1 MEAFQEGLLKVE
13 PGVFLWTLL
22 SFGILLLILWKAA
35 WRPIVSSLDE
45 RAGRIRRDM
54 ETAEASRKEA
64 ETLFLK
70 HKETI
75 ENARDEAMKIISEG
89 RADAERI
96 KNDILEKANSEAQSI
111 VQRAHRGFYGMAV
124 CIRRGVGVGV
134 EGGDDAVGQFA
145 QAVAARG
152 VPHAFVVGRLNAVL
166 HARQPPGK

>member
-89 RADAERI
+89 RADAARI

-111 VQRAHRGFYGMAV
+111 VQRAHREIEGAKDKA
-124 CIRRGVGVGV
+124 IV
-134 EGGDDAVGQFA
+134 ELKTEIVSISTDIAAKIIEKNLKPEDQRTLVE
-145 QAVAARG
+145 QALQK
-152 VPHAFVVGRLNAVL
+152 LN
-166 HARQPPGK
+166 

>member
-22 SFGILLLILWKAA
+22 SFGILLLVLWKAA
-35 WRPIVSSLDE
+35 WKPIVSSLDE

-111 VQRAHRGFYGMAV
+111 VQRAHREIEGAKDKA
-124 CIRRGVGVGV
+124 IV
-134 EGGDDAVGQFA
+134 ELKTEIVSISTDIAAKIIEKNLKPEDQRSLVE
-145 QAVAARG
+145 QALQK
-152 VPHAFVVGRLNAVL
+152 LN
-166 HARQPPGK
+166 

>member
-89 RADAERI
+89 RADAERV
-96 KNDILEKANSEAQSI
+96 KNDILEKANAEAQSI
-111 VQRAHRGFYGMAV
+111 VQRAHREIEGAKDKAIGELKAE
-124 CIRRGVGVGV
+124 IVGISTDIASKIIEKNLKPEDQRSLV
-134 EGGDDAVGQFA
+134 E
-145 QAVAARG
+145 QALQK
-152 VPHAFVVGRLNAVL
+152 LN
-166 HARQPPGK
+166 

>member
-45 RAGRIRRDM
+45 SAGRIRRDM

-111 VQRAHRGFYGMAV
+111 VQRAHREIEGAKDKA
-124 CIRRGVGVGV
+124 IV
-134 EGGDDAVGQFA
+134 ELKTEIVSISTDIAAKIIEKNLKPEDQRTLVE
-145 QAVAARG
+145 QALQK
-152 VPHAFVVGRLNAVL
+152 LN
-166 HARQPPGK
+166 

>member
-111 VQRAHRGFYGMAV
+111 VQRAHREIEGAKDKA
-124 CIRRGVGVGV
+124 IV
-134 EGGDDAVGQFA
+134 ELKTEIVSISTDIAAKIIEKNLKPEDQRTLVE
-145 QAVAARG
+145 QALQK
-152 VPHAFVVGRLNAVL
+152 LN
-166 HARQPPGK
+166 

>member
-35 WRPIVSSLDE
+35 WRPIVSSLDG

-54 ETAEASRKEA
+54 GTAEAARKEA

-75 ENARDEAMKIISEG
+75 ENASDEAMKIISEG

-111 VQRAHRGFYGMAV
+111 VQRAHREIEGAKDKA
-124 CIRRGVGVGV
+124 IV
-134 EGGDDAVGQFA
+134 ELKTEIVSISTDIAAKIIEKNLKPEDQRTLVE
-145 QAVAARG
+145 QALQK
-152 VPHAFVVGRLNAVL
+152 LN
-166 HARQPPGK
+166 

>member
-111 VQRAHRGFYGMAV
+111 VQRAHREIEGAKDKA
-124 CIRRGVGVGV
+124 IV
-134 EGGDDAVGQFA
+134 ELKTEIVSISTDIAAKIIEKNLKPEDQRALVE
-145 QAVAARG
+145 QALQK
-152 VPHAFVVGRLNAVL
+152 LN
-166 HARQPPGK
+166 